1 MANQLQ
7 EHLPASPDKLSK
19 DSLGVFGVVFLV
31 LAAVAPLTGII
42 VITALG
48 LALGNGAGMVGSFI
62 IVTAILLLFGVGYA
76 QMSKL
81 LVSAGGFYAVVLKGL
96 GKPAALVAALVAMLG
111 YNCFV
116 AGAIGTIGFFM
127 QTVIAQLT
135 GLNVHWFIWSLVAVS
150 AAFLLSRQG
159 IDFSAKVLGVG
170 LILEVSILVIFD
182 VAVLLRDGYTLDVF
196 NPGILFS
203 GGAGIG
209 FLFAA
214 NAFVGVEA
222 TGLFSEEAKN
232 PRRTIPRATYTAIGF
247 IGALSAVTTWAIVSA
262 LGTAQAQA
270 VATEHLA
277 AGDLVFF
284 LSSDYLGEGLTKL
297 MMVLLLVSLF
307 AALMALHN
315 SATRYIYSLGRARI
329 LTPRLSRTRPNGVP
343 QRASI
348 AQFAL
353 GIVVAGLFTVFGL
366 EPLTSL
372 IPSMTGFGTLGIL
385 TLQLLATLAIVVHF
399 RKTRDRRL
407 WATLV
412 APGIGLL
419 GLGVVVV
426 LAIANFSVLA
436 GSDAPAI
443 TMLPWLLVAAIAG
456 GLLLARHLRKNKPEI
471 FAGLGQD
478 LERLPQETGQA
489 AGNLEQPTLNASLLE
504 AQEAKS

>member
-7 EHLPASPDKLSK
+7 EHVPSAPDKLSR

-62 IVTAILLLFGVGYA
+62 VITAILLLFGVGYA

-96 GKPAALVAALVAMLG
+96 GRAAALVAALVAMLG

-116 AGAIGTIGFFM
+116 AGAIGTIGFFT

-135 GLNVHWFIWSLVAVS
+135 GLDVHWFIWALGAVA

-170 LILEVSILVIFD
+170 LILEVSILIIFD
-182 VAVLLRDGYTLDVF
+182 VAVLIRDGYTLDVF
-196 NPGILFS
+196 NPAIVFS

-222 TGLFSEEAKN
+222 TGLFSEEARN
-232 PRRTIPRATYTAIGF
+232 PRQTIPRATYTAIGF
-247 IGALSAVTTWAIVSA
+247 IGLLAAVTTWAIVSA
-262 LGTAQAQA
+262 LGAADAQS

-284 LSSDYLGEGLTKL
+284 LSSEYLGEGLTTI
-297 MMVLLLVSLF
+297 MMILLLVSLF

-329 LTPRLSRTRPNGVP
+329 LMPWLSRTRHNGFP
-343 QRASI
+343 QRASM
-348 AQFAL
+348 AQFAVA
-353 GIVVAGLFTVFGL
+353 IVVAGPFALFGL
-366 EPLTSL
+366 DPLTSL

-385 TLQLLATLAIVVHF
+385 TLQFLATLAIVVHF
-399 RKTRDRRL
+399 RRVRDRRL
-407 WATLV
+407 WRTLL
-412 APGIGLL
+412 APGLGLL
-419 GLGVVVV
+419 GLGAVVV
-426 LAIANFSVLA
+426 LAISHFSVLA
-436 GSDAPAI
+436 GSDAPVI
-443 TMLPWLLVAAIAG
+443 TMLPWLLAVAVVG
-456 GLLLARHLRKNKPEI
+456 GLLLARHLRRNKPEI
-471 FAGLGQD
+471 YEGLGQD
-478 LERLPQETGQA
+478 LERLPLEHNDA
-489 AGNLEQPTLNASLLE
+489 EESPEQPSFSATRP
-504 AQEAKS
+504 

>member
-7 EHLPASPDKLSK
+7 EHVPSAPDKLSR

-116 AGAIGTIGFFM
+116 AGAIGTIGFFT

-135 GLNVHWFIWSLVAVS
+135 GLDVHWFIWALVAVT

-170 LILEVSILVIFD
+170 LILEVSILIIFD
-182 VAVLLRDGYTLDVF
+182 IAVLIRDGYTLDVF
-196 NPGILFS
+196 SPTIVFS

-222 TGLFSEEAKN
+222 TGLFSEEARN
-232 PRRTIPRATYTAIGF
+232 PRQTIPRATYAAIGF
-247 IGALSAVTTWAIVSA
+247 IGLLAAVTTWAIVSA
-262 LGTAQAQA
+262 LGAADTQGIAA
-270 VATEHLA
+270 EHLA

-284 LSSDYLGEGLTKL
+284 LSSQYLGEGLTTT
-297 MMVLLLVSLF
+297 MMILLLVSLF

-329 LTPRLSRTRPNGVP
+329 LMQWLSRTRPNGFP
-343 QRASI
+343 QRASM
-348 AQFAL
+348 AQFAVGL
-353 GIVVAGLFTVFGL
+353 VVAGLFAVFGL

-399 RKTRDRRL
+399 RRIRDRR
-407 WATLV
+407 WWSTLL
-412 APGIGLL
+412 APGVGLL

-426 LAIANFSVLA
+426 LAISNFSVLA
-436 GSDAPAI
+436 GSDAPVI
-443 TMLPWLLVAAIAG
+443 TMLPWLLAVAVVG
-456 GLLLARHLRKNKPEI
+456 GLLLARHLRRNKPEI
-471 FAGLGQD
+471 YEGLGQD
-478 LERLPQETGQA
+478 LERLP
-489 AGNLEQPTLNASLLE
+489 LENNDAEESPEEPSFSTTRP
-504 AQEAKS
+504 

>member
-1 MANQLQ
+1 MINQLQ
-7 EHLPASPDKLSK
+7 EQVPAGADKLSR

-62 IVTAILLLFGVGYA
+62 IITAILLLFGVGYA

-96 GKPAALVAALVAMLG
+96 GKAAALVAALIAVLG

-116 AGAIGTIGFFM
+116 AGAIGTMGFFM

-135 GLNVHWFIWSLVAVS
+135 GLDIHWFIWSLVAVT

-170 LILEVSILVIFD
+170 LILEISILVIFD
-182 VAVLLRDGYTLDVF
+182 IAVLVRDGYTLDVF
-196 NPGILFS
+196 NPGVVFS
-203 GGAGIG
+203 GAAGIG
-209 FLFAA
+209 LLFAA

-247 IGALSAVTTWAIVSA
+247 IGLLAAVTTWAIVSA
-262 LGTAQAQA
+262 LGTAEAQGTA
-270 VATEHLA
+270 AEHLA
-277 AGDLVFF
+277 TGDLMFV
-284 LSSDYLGEGLTKL
+284 LSTDYLGEGLTTL
-297 MMVLLLVSLF
+297 MMILLLVSLF

-329 LTPRLSRTRPNGVP
+329 LTPWVSRTRPNGVP
-343 QRASI
+343 QRASM
-348 AQFAL
+348 AQFTL
-353 GIVVAGLFTVFGL
+353 GTVVAGLFALFGL

-385 TLQLLATLAIVVHF
+385 ALQLVATLAIVVHF
-399 RKTRDRRL
+399 RRTRDRRL
-407 WATLV
+407 WSTLV

-419 GLGVVVV
+419 GLGAVVA
-426 LAIANFSVLA
+426 LAISNFSVLA
-436 GSDAPAI
+436 GSDAPVI
-443 TMLPWLLVAAIAG
+443 TMLPWLLAAAVVG
-456 GLLLARHLRKNKPEI
+456 GLILAQYLRKSKPEI
-471 FAGLGQD
+471 YAGLAED
-478 LERLPQETGQA
+478 LERMPLENGDTRA
-489 AGNLEQPTLNASLLE
+489 APEEPTFNVTRV
-504 AQEAKS
+504 